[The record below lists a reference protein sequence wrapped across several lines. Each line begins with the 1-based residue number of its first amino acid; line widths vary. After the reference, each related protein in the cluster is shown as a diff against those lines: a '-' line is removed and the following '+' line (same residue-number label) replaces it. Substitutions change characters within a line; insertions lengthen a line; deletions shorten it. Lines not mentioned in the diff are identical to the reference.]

1 VIKKYCCDKKE
12 LVFFK
17 KNWNFYLR
25 IYSYKKQMHLGIDF
39 FLKFI
44 LYEIIPILYPYSQ
57 GSGLT
62 QVDLIF
68 SFNLFSPFN
77 IELLDN

>member
-1 VIKKYCCDKKE
+1 
-12 LVFFK
+12 
-17 KNWNFYLR
+17 
-25 IYSYKKQMHLGIDF
+25 MHLGIDF